1 MNGELGAR
9 QYVIPVLRPAQDE
22 LACDRLS
29 SGGSDLSGRRRWKA
43 ARSGCRGRKNC

>member
-1 MNGELGAR
+1 MSDELRALQG
-9 QYVIPVLRPAQDE
+9 VLPVLRQAQDE

-29 SGGSDLSGRRRWKA
+29 SGGDLSGRRRWKT